1 MTYYPG
7 GNGQPAQGDHPE
19 INTTL
24 AIHMCC
30 ALLAF
35 VFLFPIG
42 ASVALGHDRLSG
54 SVCWYIFHLIFHI
67 AGTIAVIMLA
77 TTGYL
82 YVADY
87 GGNQNFAYNHEILG
101 TAVFAAAI
109 LQMLLSPL
117 RPAVYVGVAESNA
130 RLCWFWTH
138 RILGA
143 FVLFGGLANVLLGPQ
158 MLRDVVVGN
167 ADTYVINGRQFNTYQ
182 TFTYVIARATRPVRT
197 HGVLELYTH
206 ARTHARSTNATCARA
221 QLPGSFTQ
229 LPAWP
234 FSFSSSWKSSPCAC
248 GPTACSP
255 GPDRSSSRGPAPPRA
270 TWLRRSDGRRACLAV
285 CVCVC
290 ARAPCV
296 CNSVRFVFAPGCH
309 AVGARSFEHR
319 LRAWATKHKG
329 EGAQRALHAG

>member
-206 ARTHARSTNATCARA
+206 ARTHAALT
-221 QLPGSFTQ
+221 
-229 LPAWP
+229 
-234 FSFSSSWKSSPCAC
+234 
-248 GPTACSP
+248 
-255 GPDRSSSRGPAPPRA
+255 PR
-270 TWLRRSDGRRACLAV
+270 V
-285 CVCVC
+285 
-290 ARAPCV
+290 RAPNCQV
-296 CNSVRFVFAPGCH
+296 HLRNCRRGHFHSHRHGNLRPVRA
-309 AVGARSFEHR
+309 A
-319 LRAWATKHKG
+319 L
-329 EGAQRALHAG
+329 LHAAQVRTGHPLAARRHHGQRG